1 MAKAAVVLPSVSRRV
16 FLSKYVSVRSAAA
29 GRKGEGTELA
39 GFAGSLKRTELAG
52 SAGSL
57 ERTAYAHIRL
67 YKTGKRTDR
76 EGKGRE
82 RTAWDKVHREEA
94 LGRAELTFSGSLWS
108 LRERGLGE
116 LAMAFSGP

>member
-1 MAKAAVVLPSVSRRV
+1 MEK
-16 FLSKYVSVRSAAA
+16 LSPAGPGLEQKLTDPDDVCPIASAH
-29 GRKGEGTELA
+29 L
-39 GFAGSLKRTELAG
+39 
-52 SAGSL
+52 
-57 ERTAYAHIRL
+57 RL

-108 LRERGLGE
+108 FRERGLGE